1 MVPFF
6 FFLGF
11 FNILV
16 VGISATYPKQLGQ
29 LYEII
34 FIWIFYVVIIWASQF
49 LGQLLWPCICSH
61 RNSKLNLLVLLM
73 LLKLVLNIIIK
84 LLTSKYNIIVLYE
97 DFRLYYLPCAHS
109 IIFTLI
115 FRIQNMKVFFSSS
128 SLTSFV
134 KVDWQWTLQERSRD
148 LDTNKNNRTS
158 IIFLIRWKR
167 GLTENERSSKWE
179 TCNWFIVPNN

>member
-6 FFLGF
+6 LFFFWGF

-16 VGISATYPKQLGQ
+16 VDISASYPKQLGQ

-49 LGQLLWPCICSH
+49 LGQLLWSCICSH

-84 LLTSKYNIIVLYE
+84 FLTSKYNIIVLYE

-109 IIFTLI
+109 IIFTSI
-115 FRIQNMKVFFSSS
+115 FRIQNMKVFFFFFFFSNVICESW
-128 SLTSFV
+128 LAMDITR
-134 KVDWQWTLQERSRD
+134 KV
-148 LDTNKNNRTS
+148 
-158 IIFLIRWKR
+158 
-167 GLTENERSSKWE
+167 
-179 TCNWFIVPNN
+179 